1 MKKILIVI
9 IIALVILLMYNYCN
23 KNELFTSVGPIVK
36 NKYLKLS
43 DGNDTY
49 YLSSYYQLN
58 EQVKKGILDYI
69 QNPNSEINKQL
80 FNLEAEQNMLK
91 DSVQNLRPLDIV
103 FATKAITIVNGLELN
118 LTHQRGIVG
127 FNSKTNLPIYYS
139 LDTRFIEEPFVS
151 TKTPVLPNE
160 ITNFYTWENPN
171 KTNILTISNIK
182 GINMDGEI
190 LKTHESENKPNE
202 SENKTNESENQNIGL
217 LKPFEINNLLTNN
230 HKIYLKKILIEGISS
245 VNPIYMVIILDKSND
260 MYDSDI
266 IKNITIS
273 AEDIQVKK

>member
-9 IIALVILLMYNYCN
+9 IIALVILLIYNYCT
-23 KNELFTSVGPIVK
+23 KNELFTSVGPLVK

-49 YLSSYYQLN
+49 YLSSYYQLT
-58 EQVKKGILDYI
+58 EQVKKYILEYI

-80 FNLEAEQNMLK
+80 FNMEAEKNMIK
-91 DSVQNLRPLDIV
+91 DSVKNLRPIDIV
-103 FATKAITIVNGLELN
+103 FATKAITNDNGLELN

-190 LKTHESENKPNE
+190 LKTHESENKINE
-202 SENKTNESENQNIGL
+202 SANTNL

-230 HKIYLKKILIEGISS
+230 HKIYLKKIPIEGISS

-266 IKNITIS
+266 IKNITVS
-273 AEDIQVKK
+273 VEDIDVKK